1 MTDPDCPLCAGV
13 ELDDD
18 LMRTEVWSDEL
29 WRLTTAKVSEVAG
42 FSYLEP
48 RRHITDITQLNG
60 EEAATFGET
69 IARSSAAI
77 KAATGA
83 DLVYAYIFGDN
94 LPHLHIQLAPHREPG
109 SPLVGEM
116 IKGARHQVTL
126 ASGEEVWA
134 SDRYPLQDRDLMDAA
149 IAGIAAEMDP
159 SQDTIT

>member
-1 MTDPDCPLCAGV
+1 MTDSDCPLCAGV
-13 ELDDD
+13 DLDDD
-18 LMRTEVWSDEL
+18 LMRTEVWSDEH

-48 RRHITDITQLNG
+48 RRHISDITRLDG
-60 EEAATFGET
+60 DEAATFGET
-69 IARSSAAI
+69 IARASAAI
-77 KAATGA
+77 KTATGA

-116 IKGARHQVTL
+116 IKGARHQVTI

-134 SDRYPLQDRDLMDAA
+134 SDRYPLQDRDIMDAA
-149 IAGIAAEMDP
+149 IADIGAEMNP
-159 SQDTIT
+159 TEDTIT